1 MEMFLGSQDSA
12 HEKAKRSSERP
23 IRYKQRASP
32 ASLRYRRSL
41 LPHRGDAIKLSWG
54 GGTDA
59 GAGEGEPGPRG
70 LPAQAAS
77 ALRVGM
83 GSQAS
88 SLRSL

>member
-41 LPHRGDAIKLSWG
+41 AEEMPLSSAG
-54 GGTDA
+54 GGADA